1 MISLLFFRALATVK
15 RPSQGLFCPQNIDVI
30 SANDTTRGRKII
42 NRPFLATNFLQ
53 KDNMNQSSSQD
64 SNSPESGTVD
74 WQDYGKYRGRVLHR
88 ERLANNVSRYIVE
101 KPEGFTFQPGQAV
114 ELAIDEEGWREE
126 KRPFTM
132 TSLPS
137 NPRLEFIIK
146 SYKTEE
152 NPQHDG
158 MTEHI
163 GRDVE
168 VGDRVIFGDAWG
180 TITYRGPGVFIAGG
194 AGLTPFIAI
203 FRSLEQQEQI
213 EGNRL
218 FFSNKSKND
227 VFLQGDL
234 FRMLGRSVVCTLT
247 QETHPDYE
255 SGRIDREWLEHRVD
269 DFSQN
274 FYVCGPPAM
283 VEDIQ
288 EILKS
293 LGADPEA
300 LVFEGKE

>member
-1 MISLLFFRALATVK
+1 
-15 RPSQGLFCPQNIDVI
+15 
-30 SANDTTRGRKII
+30 
-42 NRPFLATNFLQ
+42 
-53 KDNMNQSSSQD
+53 MNQSTPQK
-64 SNSPESGTVD
+64 SNPPESGTSK
-74 WQDYGKYRGRVLHR
+74 WQEYGKYRGRVLYR
-88 ERLANNVSRYIVE
+88 ERLAKNVSRYIVE
-101 KPEGFTFQPGQAV
+101 KPEGFT
-114 ELAIDEEGWREE
+114 I
-126 KRPFTM
+126 

-146 SYKTEE
+146 SYPTDE

-158 MTEHI
+158 MTDQL
-163 GRDVE
+163 GREVE

-203 FRSLEQQEQI
+203 LRSLEQQQKI

-218 FFSNKSKND
+218 FFSNKLEKD

-234 FRMLGRSVVCTLT
+234 FRMLGRAVVCTLT
-247 QETHPDYE
+247 QEDHTDYE
-255 SGRIDREWLEHRVD
+255 SGRIDRDWLRQRVK

-283 VEDIQ
+283 VEDVQ
-288 EILKS
+288 ESLKD
-293 LGADPEA
+293 LGADPDV

>member
-1 MISLLFFRALATVK
+1 
-15 RPSQGLFCPQNIDVI
+15 
-30 SANDTTRGRKII
+30 
-42 NRPFLATNFLQ
+42 
-53 KDNMNQSSSQD
+53 
-64 SNSPESGTVD
+64 
-74 WQDYGKYRGRVLHR
+74 
-88 ERLANNVSRYIVE
+88 
-101 KPEGFTFQPGQAV
+101 
-114 ELAIDEEGWREE
+114 
-126 KRPFTM
+126 M

-146 SYKTEE
+146 SYKTED

-158 MTEHI
+158 MTEHL

-180 TITYRGPGVFIAGG
+180 TITYRGPGIFIAGG

-203 FRSLEQQEQI
+203 FRSLEQQEKI

-218 FFSNKSKND
+218 FFSNKTKND

-247 QETHPDYE
+247 QETHPNYE
-255 SGRIDREWLEHRVD
+255 SGRIDREWLEHRID